1 MCIRKNLGPSVTLEK
16 IMKIRIAGIMTSD
29 IYKPQKVTFFISSI
43 VGVFLQP
50 PILKRMMV

>member
-43 VGVFLQP
+43 VGVFL
-50 PILKRMMV
+50 RMMV